1 MLSRVAENTY
11 WMARYLERAE
21 DTARLINSTSNLLL
35 DMPRNVNMEWYEL
48 IRVFGAEDTYNEVN
62 QDVRDE
68 RTVMRFLIT
77 DKRNSSAI
85 IPCINAARENA
96 RVTRDIFPYEVWEQM
111 NELYHFS
118 NEYARGSIG
127 RRKRHAF
134 MSGLIRRCQTMTGI
148 AMGIMPHDAS
158 YQFFRLG
165 RNLERA
171 DMSSRVIDV
180 AAAQLLSE
188 EEEVN
193 PAFATVR
200 WISVLKSLNAFQA
213 YRQQG
218 LVGINGAAIL
228 DYLVGS
234 REFPRS
240 IGCCLGEVGGCLKA
254 LPRPHSARRQ
264 LNLMIKKVDG
274 VRTRSLRRSGL
285 HKLIDQFQLG
295 IGQLHTA
302 VSNTYFRYD

>member
-1 MLSRVAENTY
+1 MLSRVAENIY
-11 WMARYLERAE
+11 WMARYLERVE

-35 DMPRNVNMEWYEL
+35 DLPRNVDVEWNEL
-48 IRVFGAEDTYNEVN
+48 IKVFGAEESYNELH
-62 QDVRDE
+62 QGHKDE
-68 RTVMRFLIT
+68 RTVMKFLIT
-77 DKRNSSAI
+77 DKRNPSAI

-96 RVTRDIFPYEVWEQM
+96 RVTRDIIPYEVWEQM
-111 NELYHFS
+111 NELFHFS
-118 NEYARGSIG
+118 NEFASGSIG
-127 RRKRHAF
+127 RRKRHNF
-134 MSGLIRRCQTMTGI
+134 MSGLIRRCQTMIGI
-148 AMGIMPHDAS
+148 TMGILPHDAS
-158 YQFFRLG
+158 YQFLRIG

-188 EEEVN
+188 ETEFN

-218 LVGINGAAIL
+218 LVGINGPAIL
-228 DYLVGS
+228 DYLLSS

-240 IGCCLGEVGGCLKA
+240 IGHCLDEVSGCLKA
-254 LPRPHSARRQ
+254 LPRPHSARRHINMLARQ
-264 LNLMIKKVDG
+264 VDS
-274 VRTRSLRRSGL
+274 VRTKSLRRSGL

-302 VSNTYFRYD
+302 IANTYFRYD